1 MRSFLWILLAFC
13 KVSLLFSDRSQDVF
27 SRADGEPSS
36 YIEGCVSAIT
46 GDLVILE
53 EDICVQGLVPISIK
67 RQYVSSQYKTDW
79 TFYEHL
85 TASFVNGA
93 ILISTKEPNGTQL
106 VYRLSNEDYKRF
118 TDGKKRKHLIQ
129 LKKKGWVKPFD
140 FCLAENY
147 KNMGLAN
154 SSKGGIS
161 GRANLKNNR
170 IELDVE
176 GEVFSVISGDG
187 TIRVYKLISGQKDKN
202 KPGDSVFFHLQE
214 EILPSKQVIC
224 YFYDKYHRLDC
235 IATKSPDR
243 NKVYASVRISYP
255 DHKKDPDHFR
265 METSDGR
272 SLFYKSSRLKAKNG
286 EKYWMLESIESSFCP
301 QESLSHTDKAEQVFP
316 LINRRNFSGGRVL
329 GIDYYHLKHNTLGTN
344 VVYLKNDSDSRYG
357 RVKALLAPVGASSDL
372 HTIYSFYY
380 DLPTKNKNT
389 GYTTVYDL
397 CNTETRYHYN
407 ERMELTRIDT
417 AAFDGHHS
425 PYSSERFVWGSPDS
439 PYATNI
445 LCRSFVDGAGRALFA
460 RQFAYDGSGNVTED
474 KFFGNITGRSEPLLL
489 GGDEQPIG
497 NGVECCVRKMSY
509 TDDGK
514 NLLKEAIELNGSKVI
529 YQYLADTDLIMLK
542 ATLDKGE
549 IKQRIIYEYKDNTVT
564 KEIIDDGRDIDPA
577 SLSGVTERR
586 IRIIHPIPD
595 GAYVGLPLCVEDRY
609 LDLRRNCEVLL
620 QKTEYSYGVGGQI
633 SEKRIYDAEGQYR
646 YSLHYKYD
654 AKGNLCEETNAL
666 GEIARSSYDNN
677 GNKIEY
683 TGFDGKLTVKMHYDY
698 SNRMIQIEESAG
710 GKSHITSNRYDLKSN
725 KIATTDSF
733 GNTTEFLPDSFGNTL
748 EVRHPAILSP
758 QGMAIYPI
766 TKSTYDCMGRQ
777 ISETNPEGETK
788 YISYNVLGKPIKIDY
803 VGGSTET
810 FIYNL
815 DGTLSCH
822 TDVEGLSTSY
832 EYDYLSRVTKKVVSS
847 NSGEVFSEE
856 TSIYNAFHL
865 LSVVDIAGNT
875 TSYTYDRAGRVVSE
889 EMIGKEQTRRTD
901 YTYDTLGRVL
911 MTTLKGDTQDLI
923 TYTERDLSG
932 RVIAE
937 YKQNSRGE
945 ILTKQ
950 TYIYNSA
957 GHILE
962 KSSYQQ
968 GSPTTE
974 YFSYDGFGR
983 LIIQTDALGHKTHIE
998 YDENYYNVLGQ
1009 RVLKK
1014 ITTDPSGLQVIEIH
1028 DVHGKVASIE
1038 QKNAFGTTLSLE
1050 ENRYDASGHMLKKVS
1065 HVYYKGKKTKEIET
1079 LWEYGPLGRLLMLIE
1094 ASESDTSKITHYEYT
1109 PKGLLASILKPDGV
1123 CLSYEYDPMGRMVS
1137 LSSSDG
1143 SCSYEF
1149 VYNQMHQMA
1158 ELLDTLTGKR
1168 ISRTYS
1174 SFGQMIKEILPSGAS
1189 VENTYDTMGR
1199 RKELIFSDGSSVSY
1213 SYDAMHLRS
1222 VSRHAPCGA
1231 CLYSHSY
1238 NEYDESGALL
1248 AETLIK
1254 DLGVINRAFDPVGRV
1269 EQLQTPFTSE
1279 DSFSYDEAG
1288 HLLSYERKSQG
1299 STKEEFSYDALG
1311 QICSEEGTFSH
1322 VFESDSLYNRREKDS
1337 VSHTINDLNQ
1347 LLSDSQSDYT
1357 YDSCGNL
1364 RCKRNSQE
1372 EILYDYDALE
1382 RLISITRQGEYKLVF
1397 EYDGLHRRT
1406 STTTYDYVDGECVL
1420 KDIKYYLYDGQNEI
1434 GATDATLCTTELR
1447 ILGSTALAEIGSAV
1461 ALELHGNLY
1470 APIHDFRGNVIA
1482 LIDTDSHQI
1491 VEEYKYSA
1499 FGEEKIF
1506 NSKGSLL
1513 RTSSLGNLWRFAS
1526 KRVDEETGLSYFGR
1540 RFYDPEVG
1548 RFITCDPKGFSDS
1561 MNLYAFVFNNPLTTL
1576 DLYGLEAV
1584 SDTSSTSLWQRSWN
1598 ASCNALRSTTEFL
1611 GGVIYNFFHHCV
1623 PVPGVR
1629 DGGRYIGAAIS
1640 GKKPK
1645 KEAHSASFITEGTRL
1660 SSKSLVAYSSGQVC
1674 DPKQAKE
1681 QSEQISDSFN
1691 GEQVQG
1697 FHNSTRGLLLD
1708 TLESAALLLGFH
1720 TSTLDKTTKWMRECI
1735 DKVGG
1740 VEGDGVVNWIAW
1752 SQGAIMAKRVLENL
1766 TPEEKKHLVIRGIGS
1781 GALFND
1787 KYADVQHYAAPGD
1800 PVPQISNPYAYLKS
1814 VLSGASN
1821 VHFLPGTKK
1830 SWMMGDH
1837 SFKSSSYQDALIAFG
1852 RKYTNSG
1859 GKL

>member
-1 MRSFLWILLAFC
+1 MRAFFWILLTVC
-13 KVSLLFSDRSQDVF
+13 KVSLLFSDTSQDVF

-53 EDICVQGLVPISIK
+53 EDIHVEGLVPISIK

-85 TASFVNGA
+85 TASFVNGV
-93 ILISTKEPNGTQL
+93 ILISTKEPNGTRL
-106 VYRLSNEDYKRF
+106 VYRLSNEDHKRF
-118 TDGKKRKHLIQ
+118 TDGKKRKHLIK

-140 FCLAENY
+140 FILTEGC
-147 KNMGLAN
+147 KSIGLAN

-187 TIRVYKLISGQKDKN
+187 TTRIYKLISGQKDKN

-272 SLFYKSSRLKAKNG
+272 SLFYKSHRLKAKNG
-286 EKYWMLESIESSFCP
+286 EKYWMLESIQSSFAP
-301 QESLSHTDKAEQVFP
+301 EESLSHTDKSEQVFP
-316 LINRRNFSGGRVL
+316 LINRRNFSDGRVL
-329 GIDYYHLKHNTLGTN
+329 GIDYYHLKHNTLGPN
-344 VVYLKNDSDSRYG
+344 VVYLKNDSDTRYG
-357 RVKALLAPVGASSDL
+357 RVKALLAPVGADSSL

-380 DLPTKNKNT
+380 DLPTKDKHSGHT
-389 GYTTVYDL
+389 SVYDL

-407 ERMELTRIDT
+407 ERMELSRIDT
-417 AAFDGHHS
+417 ASFEGHHI

-445 LCRSFVDGAGRALFA
+445 LCRSFIDGRGQALFA
-460 RQFAYDGSGNVTED
+460 RQFGYDGSGNVTED
-474 KFFGNITGRSEPLLL
+474 KFLGNITGSSEPLLL
-489 GGDEQPIG
+489 GGDDQPIG

-529 YQYLADTDLIMLK
+529 YQYLADTDLITLK
-542 ATLDKGE
+542 ATSDKGE
-549 IKQRIIYEYKDNTVT
+549 IKQRIIYEYKDNILA
-564 KEIIDDGRDIDPA
+564 KEIIDDGRDLHPA

-609 LDLRRNCEVLL
+609 LDLRTGLEVLL
-620 QKTEYSYGVGGQI
+620 QKTEYTYTTGGLI
-633 SEKRIYDAEGQYR
+633 SEKRICDAEGHYR
-646 YSLHYKYD
+646 YTLDYKYD
-654 AKGNLCEETNAL
+654 AKGNLIEETNVL
-666 GEIARSSYDNN
+666 GEIARSSYDIHS
-677 GNKIEY
+677 NKVGY
-683 TGFDGKLTVKMHYDY
+683 TGFDGKITLKMDYDY
-698 SNRMIQIEESAG
+698 SNRLIQTEEHAD
-710 GKSHITSNRYDLKSN
+710 GKCHITSNRYDLKSN

-748 EVRHPAILSP
+748 QVRSPSILSP
-758 QGMAIYPI
+758 EGMAIYPI
-766 TKSTYDCMGRQ
+766 IKRTYDCMGRQ
-777 ISETNPEGETK
+777 TSETNPEGETK

-803 VGGSTET
+803 CDGSTET

-832 EYDYLSRVTKKVVSS
+832 EYDYLSRVTKKIVSS
-847 NSGEVFSEE
+847 NSGEIFSEE
-856 TSIYNAFHL
+856 SSTYNAFHL
-865 LSVVDIAGNT
+865 LSVTDIEGNT
-875 TSYTYDRAGRVVSE
+875 TRYIYDGAGRVVSE
-889 EMIGKEQTRRTD
+889 GMIGKEQTRQTD
-901 YTYDTLGRVL
+901 YTYDSLGRIQT
-911 MTTLKGDTQDLI
+911 TTLKGDPEDLI

-937 YKQNSRGE
+937 YKQDPLGK
-945 ILTKQ
+945 ILSKQ
-950 TYIYNSA
+950 AYTYDAA
-957 GHILE
+957 GHILQ
-962 KSSYQQ
+962 KTSYHQ
-968 GSPTTE
+968 GSPSTE

-983 LIIQTDALGHKTHIE
+983 LTTQTDPLGNKTHIE
-998 YDENYYNVLGQ
+998 YDESYYNTLGQ

-1028 DVHGKVASIE
+1028 DALGKIASVE
-1038 QKNAFGTTLSLE
+1038 QKNSFGTTLSLE
-1050 ENRYDASGHMLKKVS
+1050 ENRYDASGHTLKKIS
-1065 HVYYKGKKTKEIET
+1065 HVYYQGKESKQLET
-1079 LWEYGPLGRLLMLIE
+1079 LWEYGLLGRLTTLIE
-1094 ASESDTSKITHYEYT
+1094 ASESDTTKITHYEYT
-1109 PKGLLASILKPDGV
+1109 PKGLLSSILKPAGV
-1123 CLSYEYDPMGRMVS
+1123 CLSYEYDPMGRMVA

-1149 VYNQMHQMA
+1149 VYNLMHQMT
-1158 ELLDTLTGKR
+1158 ELIDNRTGKR
-1168 ISRTYS
+1168 ISRSYS
-1174 SFGQMIKEILPSGAS
+1174 SFGQMTKEILPSGAS
-1189 VENTYDTMGR
+1189 LENTYDCMGR
-1199 RKELIFSDGSSVSY
+1199 RKELIFSDGSSVDY
-1213 SYDAMHLRS
+1213 SYDAMHLRA
-1222 VSRHAPCGA
+1222 VTRHAPSGA
-1231 CLYSHSY
+1231 CLYSHTY
-1238 NEYDESGALL
+1238 DEYDESGALL
-1248 AETLIK
+1248 TETLIK
-1254 DLGVINRAFDPVGRV
+1254 DLGVINRAFDPLGRV
-1269 EQLQTPFTSE
+1269 EQLVTPFISE
-1279 DSFSYDEAG
+1279 DSFSYDEVG
-1288 HLLSYERKSQG
+1288 HLLSYQTKSQG

-1311 QICSEEGTFSH
+1311 QITSEMGTFSH
-1322 VFESDSLYNRREKDS
+1322 VFDSDSLYNRREKDS
-1337 VSHTINDLNQ
+1337 LPYKINDLNE
-1347 LLSDSQSDYT
+1347 LLSDSHSDYT

-1364 RCKRNSQE
+1364 RCKRNSHE

-1382 RLISITRQGEYKLVF
+1382 RLISITSHGEYKLVF

-1406 STTTYDYVDGECVL
+1406 STTSYDYVEGEVVL
-1420 KDIKYYLYDGQNEI
+1420 KDLKHYLYDGQNEI
-1434 GATDATLCTTELR
+1434 GATDDSGSITELR
-1447 ILGSTALAEIGSAV
+1447 ILGSTSLAEIGSAV

-1482 LIDTDSHQI
+1482 IVDAASQQV

-1499 FGEEKIF
+1499 FGEERIF
-1506 NSKGSLL
+1506 NGKGARLEN
-1513 RTSSLGNLWRFAS
+1513 SSLGNLWRFAS

-1540 RFYDPEVG
+1540 RFYDPQVG

-1584 SDTSSTSLWQRSWN
+1584 TTDTSSASLWQRSWN
-1598 ASCNALRSTTEFL
+1598 ASCNALRSSTEFL

-1623 PVPGVR
+1623 PIPGLR
-1629 DGGRYIGAAIS
+1629 DGGRYIGSAIS
-1640 GKKPK
+1640 GKNLQ
-1645 KEAHSASFITEGTRL
+1645 KEAHSASYITEGTRL
-1660 SSKSLVAYSSGQVC
+1660 NSKSLVAYSSGQAC
-1674 DPKQAKE
+1674 DPKESRE
-1681 QSEQISDSFN
+1681 QSKQISDSFS

-1766 TPEEKKHLVIRGIGS
+1766 TPEEKKHLVIRGIAALVGES
-1781 GALFND
+1781 GF
-1787 KYADVQHYAAPGD
+1787 
-1800 PVPQISNPYAYLKS
+1800 
-1814 VLSGASN
+1814 
-1821 VHFLPGTKK
+1821 
-1830 SWMMGDH
+1830 
-1837 SFKSSSYQDALIAFG
+1837 
-1852 RKYTNSG
+1852 
-1859 GKL
+1859 